1 MTEQEKKLQPQLQV
15 DLQDAQ
21 GELAHLREKA
31 FRMSDELNERFKT
44 LHDSLSREPSVKD
57 FSMHIDITDRL
68 NPTLQLDIPAIIK
81 MVDELKVARQKV
93 HNLQERKTQLANGS
107 GWRVAV

>member
-1 MTEQEKKLQPQLQV
+1 
-15 DLQDAQ
+15 
-21 GELAHLREKA
+21 
-31 FRMSDELNERFKT
+31 
-44 LHDSLSREPSVKD
+44 
-57 FSMHIDITDRL
+57 MHIDITDRF

-81 MVDELKVARQKV
+81 MVDELKVARQNV